1 MTELQPIDIEPILP
15 EGVRLMGGHTGVK
28 AARLDTALLISDAP
42 MRAVGT
48 FTQNRCAAACVLGN
62 RPLLPS
68 DKIRTL
74 TVISGNAN
82 CYAEGDVAADVMLR
96 KASAALAVATPDT
109 ALTATTGP
117 IGVPLDARKVAA
129 GLPRVFRLPAS
140 VDDFADAIL
149 TTDTVRKVAC
159 VRWQGATF
167 LGIAKGSGMIH
178 PDMAT
183 MIAVCVTD
191 ADVPL
196 EAMQNAIKTAT
207 SRTFNA
213 ITVDRDTSTNDSAFF
228 LSTAK
233 GPQVADPLPALT
245 AVFQQL
251 AVAIARDGEG
261 ATRLCAV
268 RVHGAPDEAC
278 ARTSARDVAGSD
290 LVKSALFACDPNWG
304 RIAAALGASLARQGA
319 EIARDDVTIRL
330 MNQVV
335 FPISGPLDK
344 AGLSA
349 AMRSSDTLT
358 VDVCIGQGAGDA
370 TAWGCDLT
378 YDYVRINAE
387 APVSYGQN
395 TPVRASLEMQTLTPV
410 LKKGVLREA
419 LRYLHDFDR
428 KTMVILVQAEAPTTD
443 DDLAL
448 LRLTGIR
455 PIVLRNVVLEVAVSV
470 ARDNEAMKIVVL
482 SAEDGIRDSAG
493 KIVPEQKF
501 GTLPQAWRADGLA
514 DFLERGGTL
523 HVLNGQVHAALIEEL
538 FTDRGIGS
546 MVTG

>member
-1 MTELQPIDIEPILP
+1 MPELHPIDVDPILP
-15 EGVRLMGGHTGVK
+15 VGVRLMGGHTGVK
-28 AARLDTALLISDAP
+28 ASRLDTALLVADAP
-42 MRAVGT
+42 MRAVGA

-68 DKIRTL
+68 EKIRTL

-82 CYAEGDVAADVMLR
+82 CYAEGDLAADAMLR
-96 KASAALAVATPDT
+96 KASAALAVSTPDT

-129 GLPRVFRLPAS
+129 GLPRVFRHAAS
-140 VDDFADAIL
+140 IDDFADAIL

-159 VRWQGATF
+159 VRWQGATW

-196 EAMQNAIKTAT
+196 AAMQSAIKIAT

-233 GPQVADPLPALT
+233 GPVVADPLPALI

-268 RVHGAPDEAC
+268 RVQGAPDEAC

-304 RIAAALGASLARQGA
+304 RIAAALGASLARQGVDIERA
-319 EIARDDVTIRL
+319 DVQIRL
-330 MNQVV
+330 MNQPV
-335 FPISGPLDK
+335 FPVTGPLDK
-344 AGLSA
+344 PALSA

-358 VDVCIGQGAGDA
+358 VDVTIGDGPGAA

-395 TPVRASLEMQTLTPV
+395 APVRSSLEMQTLTPV

-428 KTMVILVQAEAPTTD
+428 KTMIILVLAEAPTTD

-455 PIVLRNVVLEVAVSV
+455 PIVLRNVGIETAASV

-482 SAEDGIRDSAG
+482 SADDGIRDG
-493 KIVPEQKF
+493 DGRLVPELTF
-501 GTLPQAWRADGLA
+501 ATLPEAWRVPALA
-514 DFLERGGTL
+514 EFLQRGGTM

-546 MVTG
+546 MVTA